1 MPIKSVSGDTGVRA
15 EARRWF
21 LAMQNCPSR
30 RQKAACDKWRN
41 AHPAHEEAW
50 QTIESVWQ
58 DIATPVQ
65 QLAEKETNVLSDYLV
80 AMDKNHAR
88 KAACRRFGSAAA
100 LCMMLVMLADL
111 WLQNPSWIQN
121 LSADQVAAKGERREV
136 LLADGSKVLL
146 DADSAFC
153 IEFTPE
159 ARRIHLLRGG
169 AFFDVVPSKT
179 PFIVD
184 THAGSVRVLGTQFDV
199 RLQESHGVVTLARGS
214 VAVSSKSQLQPTMIK
229 PGQQVA
235 FSPQGVAAPVS
246 INVEDAM
253 AWHGGRYVFY
263 RARLGDVIR
272 ELERYRP
279 GRVMIPYSALA
290 EQRVTGSFSLANTDK
305 ALDSLQASIGFRM
318 RKVTNYLVII
328 TQ

>member
-1 MPIKSVSGDTGVRA
+1 MSIKPVADDAEVRA

-21 LAMQNCPSR
+21 LVMQNSPSR
-30 RQKAACDKWRN
+30 RQKASCDKWRD

-58 DIATPVQ
+58 EIAAPVQ
-65 QLAEKETNVLSDYLV
+65 QLAEKEANVLSDYLA
-80 AMDKNHAR
+80 AMDKNRAR
-88 KAACRRFGSAAA
+88 KVRRRRAGSVAA
-100 LCMMLVMLADL
+100 LCMMLAGL

-136 LLADGSKVLL
+136 RLADGSKVLL
-146 DADSAFC
+146 DADSALGVD
-153 IEFTPE
+153 FTPE

-169 AFFDVVPSKT
+169 AFFAVVPSKT

-184 THAGSVRVLGTQFDV
+184 THVGSVRVLGTQFDV
-199 RLQESHGVVTLARGS
+199 RLQEGSGVVTLARGS
-214 VAVSSKSQLQPTMIK
+214 VAVSSKGQPQPTMIK

-246 INVEDAM
+246 VNVEDAM
-253 AWHGGRYVFY
+253 AWHGGRYIFY
-263 RARLGDVIR
+263 RARLGDVMR

-279 GRVMIPYSALA
+279 GRVVIPSSALA
-290 EQRVTGSFSLANTDK
+290 DQRVTGSFSLADTDK

-328 TQ
+328 TK

>member
-1 MPIKSVSGDTGVRA
+1 MSIKSVSDDAVVRA
-15 EARRWF
+15 KARRWF

-30 RQKAACDKWRN
+30 RQKAACDKWRVAN
-41 AHPAHEEAW
+41 PAHEEAW
-50 QTIESVWQ
+50 RTIESVWQ
-58 DIATPVQ
+58 DIAAPVQ
-65 QLAEKETNVLSDYLV
+65 QLAEKEANVLSDYLV
-80 AMDKNHAR
+80 AMDKNQAR
-88 KAACRRFGSAAA
+88 KATCRHVGSAAA
-100 LCMMLVMLADL
+100 LCMMLVMLTVL
-111 WLQNPSWIQN
+111 WLQNPSLIQN

-136 LLADGSKVLL
+136 ILADGSKVLL

-153 IEFTPE
+153 VEFAPE

-184 THAGSVRVLGTQFDV
+184 THAGSVHVLGTQFDV
-199 RLQESHGVVTLARGS
+199 HLQESSGVVTLARGS

-229 PGQQVA
+229 PGQQVE
-235 FSPQGVAAPVS
+235 FSSQGIAAPVS
-246 INVEDAM
+246 VNVQDAM
-253 AWHGGRYVFY
+253 AWHGGRYIFY
-263 RARLGDVIR
+263 RARLGDVMR

-290 EQRVTGSFSLANTDK
+290 EQRVTGSLSLDDTDK